1 MSALSVNPPF
11 PIFLDIDGQPLDA
24 GYIYLGVANQATEAN
39 PIQAYWD
46 ATLSVPATQ
55 PILTK
60 AGFPVNAGVPA
71 RVYVNS
77 DYSIVVK
84 NRNGFQVFSSPI
96 ATDRFNDAVVNI
108 DSSDITFLQA
118 GTGAVARTAQ
128 AKMRESINVADF
140 GAVPGT
146 DMSAALQAAVNAL
159 PAAGGEIVIGP
170 GAWVLNTN
178 PTVGTKSIVWSIDP
192 AATWSGT
199 GVGTAQFLSMATNPN
214 QLAAGTHIR
223 SQSTL
228 PTPSLIGGI
237 GAFSVEMLQPSTYN
251 GSSVALYAG
260 ASSASS
266 QAVADVWAINGL
278 VKALAGATGIFQC
291 AELDVDTYAS
301 GATTK
306 GIGLNG
312 VGNYNATVGVEIQ
325 RADATKWAKAIH
337 ILNSLIGVQI
347 EPAGLNIGLLIN
359 GPVVSSTAVSVG
371 QLANNVDAVLI
382 SRNTNSTPTGFYV
395 RCVNAD
401 NSATIFS
408 VDVNGN
414 VNSVGNIVTSGG
426 IQGNIVSGANIR
438 ATTSAASGG
447 AGTISLG
454 ASTSTTATAGAQTLP
469 ANPLGFLE
477 AYVGTTLV
485 KIPYY
490 AA

>member
-1 MSALSVNPPF
+1 MANTKISNLPAATTPLAGTEVVPIVQGGVTKQVSVDAIGDTALDEVSAQYAAS
-11 PIFLDIDGQPLDA
+11 
-24 GYIYLGVANQATEAN
+24 
-39 PIQAYWD
+39 
-46 ATLSVPATQ
+46 
-55 PILTK
+55 
-60 AGFPVNAGVPA
+60 
-71 RVYVNS
+71 
-77 DYSIVVK
+77 
-84 NRNGFQVFSSPI
+84 NGSSL
-96 ATDRFNDAVVNI
+96 VG
-108 DSSDITFLQA
+108 FLQA

-266 QAVADVWAINGL
+266 QPVADVWAINGL
-278 VKALAGATGIFQC
+278 VKALPGATGNFQV
-291 AELDVDTYAS
+291 AEFDVDTLAA

-306 GIGLNG
+306 GIQLNG
-312 VGNYNATVGVEIQ
+312 VGDYDATVGIEIL
-325 RADATKWAKAIH
+325 RSDSTKWERGVH
-337 ILNSLIGVQI
+337 ILNSLIGIQI
-347 EPAGLNIGLLIN
+347 QPVGLNIGLIID
-359 GPVVSSTAVSVG
+359 GPPLPQVAVSLG
-371 QLANNVDAVLI
+371 QLANNADTLVIRRDTDTA
-382 SRNTNSTPTGFYV
+382 PTGYYV
-395 RCVNAD
+395 RFVNAA
-401 NSATIFS
+401 NSATLFS
-408 VDVNGN
+408 VDVDGT
-414 VNSVGNIVTSGG
+414 VSAAGSIVASGG
-426 IQGNIVSGANIR
+426 IAGDIITGANFR
-438 ATTSAASGG
+438 ANAAAVPASAGVLAIGSATSS
-447 AGTISLG
+447 
-454 ASTSTTATAGAQTLP
+454 TATAGAQTLP

-477 AYVGTTLV
+477 AYIGTTLV